1 MLTGVHILGL
11 IMIGGIK
18 VVSTGDDLD
27 SFKVEVADHVTESI
41 EEETGVALS
50 KESLVEITEELLNH
64 LSKIKIE
71 LVEGREL
78 N

>member
-41 EEETGVALS
+41 EEETGVVLS
-50 KESLVEITEELLNH
+50 KESLVEITEELLSH